1 MKKYTLIISAF
12 FATGVIFSGCKKD
25 FLSLEV
31 NPNTPSVSTPQFAL
45 SGAEKVAADIV
56 NTSYNVQGVW
66 GGIWSPSGN
75 YVPSPALQQYQ
86 FTNGDFQVFTPL
98 FQNATNFDNLEKIAV
113 ASPSLAYFQAI
124 AKIMKAYDFEQLVDV
139 YNDVPYTQAFNA
151 SVYLFPKYDKGKD
164 IYDDLAKQLVASIAL
179 INANAGATNPG
190 VSDIIFG
197 GDMTKWKKFANT
209 LLLRLAVRQS
219 NVGDGGTAKPLLAS
233 VAAEGYIDES
243 FSAKANPGY
252 TGAGVQ
258 GQQSPFWRVYG
269 SDLSGN
275 QTGNNLYYRANQF
288 SVNLLNAYT
297 DPRVSRFYTPIP
309 SGLEGKPGTVK
320 GIILGDPDAV
330 ANAGTSSIGAG
341 LLKSASMDAN
351 LLSSSESLFLQAE
364 AVQRGWITGDAKALY
379 EAGIHASFVITGA
392 TLLKT
397 PYEPAVPADNT
408 TTPVTPA
415 KPAVPAT
422 YYTTQESYLLYI
434 AQAVPNTGWAASTDK
449 LQAISTQ
456 KYISLNGYANLEAF
470 SEYKRTGFPLGLTRS
485 IDSKAIGTTIPN
497 RIFFPASE
505 YAQNADAVGAEG
517 VIDPFTSKIFW
528 MK

>member
-86 FTNGDFQVFTPL
+86 FTNLDFQVFTPL
-98 FQNATNFDNLEKIAV
+98 FQNATNFDNLEKIGA

-139 YNDVPYTQAFNA
+139 YNNVPYTQAFNA
-151 SVYLFPKYDKGKD
+151 SVYLFPKYDSGKD
-164 IYDDLAKQLVASIAL
+164 VIYPDLAKQLVAAIGI

-190 VSDIIFG
+190 VSDIVFG

-209 LLLRLAVRQS
+209 LLLRLAIRQS
-219 NVGDGGTAKPLLAS
+219 NLGGGTAKPLLAS

-243 FSAKANPGY
+243 FYAKANPAY

-258 GQQSPFWRVYG
+258 GQQSPFWRIYG
-269 SDLSGN
+269 TDLSGN

-288 SVNLLNAYT
+288 ALDLMNAYT
-297 DPRVSRFYTPIP
+297 DPRAARFYAAVP
-309 SGLEGKPGTVK
+309 SGVTGKPGTVK
-320 GIILGDPDAV
+320 GIILGDPNAV
-330 ANAGTSSIGAG
+330 ANAGTSAIGPG

-351 LLSSSESLFLQAE
+351 LLSSSEALFLQAE
-364 AVQRGWITGDAKALY
+364 AVQRGWITGDAKSLY
-379 EAGIHASFVITGA
+379 LAGIHASFIITGA

-397 PYEPAVPADNT
+397 PYDSGTGTAAT
-408 TTPVTPA
+408 FYTP
-415 KPAVPAT
+415 
-422 YYTTQESYLLYI
+422 QESYALYV
-434 AQAVPNTGWAASTDK
+434 AQTIPNTGWDSSPDK
-449 LQAISTQ
+449 FEAISTQ
-456 KYISLNGYANLEAF
+456 KYIALNGYSNLEAF
-470 SEYKRTGFPLGLTRS
+470 SEYKRTGFPLGLPRS
-485 IDSKAIGTTIPN
+485 IDSKAIGSTIPN
-497 RIFFPASE
+497 RIFFPSSE

-517 VIDPFTSKIFW
+517 TIDPFTSKIFW